1 MSTFSNFKLFEAVCI
16 RDSDNKLIK
25 SDPVNNNIS
34 LHSSNGTNTDIDT
47 LSIKNIMSK
56 STSIDDGLN
65 ICSYDGSTVSPVIT
79 IKYNTDYVD
88 LNNKLIKNVANP
100 VDDTDISTKKYVNDE
115 LNTLNSNIASEI
127 STTVS
132 NLDTF
137 INNKNFITSS
147 HLTNNG
153 IVTRTAVENG
163 SIGNFTRSWEHNTSN
178 YVSLNSSSTIS
189 TYLLINYLTV
199 HNYIMSDD
207 YTTASDIRTKK
218 NITKVDPNDA
228 LNKIQNI
235 DVYNYDIIDKKQND
249 IGFIAQEV
257 KNVLPESIDLIK
269 EYVGNINKELN
280 NIDKELN
287 NISWTSINI
296 DGKELFKIHCEEI
309 NDLLEINNKY
319 KFIVSDNNDII
330 NDNKVIEVDINDDL
344 SFTFE
349 KKWNFIY
356 CYGKLVDDFHIIN
369 QDMIYSLY
377 HSAIQELDDRQIN
390 EEKEIKELELELKEL
405 EKDTTTL
412 KTDLNELID
421 KYESSNSF
429 SEFREKLL

>member
-34 LHSSNGTNTDIDT
+34 LHSSNGTDTDVDT
-47 LSIKNIMSK
+47 LSIKNIINK
-56 STSIDDGLN
+56 STSVDDGLH
-65 ICSYDGSTVSPVIT
+65 ICSYDGSTVSPIIT

-88 LNNKLIKNVANP
+88 LNNKLIKNAANP

-147 HLTNNG
+147 HLINNG
-153 IVTRTAVENG
+153 IVTRTQVENG
-163 SIGNFTRSWEHNTSN
+163 SLGNFTRSWEHSTSN
-178 YVSLNSSSTIS
+178 YVSLSGHSDIS
-189 TYLLINYLTV
+189 TYLLIWYLTV
-199 HNYIMSDD
+199 YNYIISDN
-207 YTTASDIRTKK
+207 YSGSSDIRIKK

-235 DVYNYDIIDKKQND
+235 DVYNYDIIHRKKND

-257 KNVLPESIDLIK
+257 KNILPDAIHLKKGYVLD
-269 EYVGNINKELN
+269 INKELS
-280 NIDKELN
+280 
-287 NISWTSINI
+287 NISWTSLNI
-296 DGKELFKIHCEEI
+296 DGKELFKMQSEEI
-309 NDLLEINNKY
+309 HELLEINTKY
-319 KFIVSDNNDII
+319 RFIVSDNNDRID
-330 NDNKVIEVDINDDL
+330 DNKTIEVDINDDL
-344 SFTFE
+344 SFTFK

-356 CYGKLVDDFHIIN
+356 CYGKLTDDFHAID

-390 EEKEIKELELELKEL
+390 EEKEIEELELELEEL
-405 EKDTTTL
+405 ENETNTL
-412 KTDLNELID
+412 KTNLNELID
-421 KYESSNSF
+421 KYENSNSF

>member
-25 SDPVNNNIS
+25 SDPENNNIS
-34 LHSSNGTNTDIDT
+34 LHSSNGSNTDVDT
-47 LSIKNIMSK
+47 LSIKNIMNK
-56 STSIDDGLN
+56 STNVDDGLH
-65 ICSYDGSTVSPVIT
+65 IYSYDGSTISPVIT

-147 HLTNNG
+147 HLINNG
-153 IVTRTAVENG
+153 IVTRTQVENG
-163 SIGNFTRSWEHNTSN
+163 SLGNFTRSWEHDTSN
-178 YVSLNSSSTIS
+178 YVSLSSHSDIS
-189 TYLLINYLTV
+189 TYLMITYLTV
-199 HNYIMSDD
+199 HYYIMSYN
-207 YTTASDIRTKK
+207 YTTASDIRTKI

-235 DVYNYDIIDKKQND
+235 DVYNYDIIDRKQND

-257 KNVLPESIDLIK
+257 KNVLPESIHLKK
-269 EYVGNINKELN
+269 EYVCDINKELN
-280 NIDKELN
+280 NS
-287 NISWTSINI
+287 SWTSINI

-309 NDLLEINNKY
+309 DDLLETNNKY
-319 KFIVSDNNDII
+319 KFIVSDNDDII
-330 NDNKVIEVDINDDL
+330 NDNKTIEVDINDDL

-356 CYGKLVDDFHIIN
+356 CYGKLADDFHAIN

-390 EEKEIKELELELKEL
+390 EEKEIEELELELEEL
-405 EKDTTTL
+405 ENETNTL
-412 KTDLNELID
+412 KTNLNELID

>member
-16 RDSDNKLIK
+16 RDIDNKLIK

-34 LHSSNGTNTDIDT
+34 LHSSNGSNTDVDT
-47 LSIKNIMSK
+47 LSIKNIMNK
-56 STSIDDGLN
+56 STNVDDGLY

-147 HLTNNG
+147 HLINNG
-153 IVTRTAVENG
+153 IVTRTQVENG
-163 SIGNFTRSWEHNTSN
+163 SIGNFTRSWEHSTSN
-178 YVSLNSSSTIS
+178 YVSLTSHTDIS
-189 TYLLINYLTV
+189 TYLLIWYLTV
-199 HNYIMSDD
+199 HYYIMSSN
-207 YTTASDIRTKK
+207 YTTASDIRTKI

-235 DVYNYDIIDKKQND
+235 DVYNYDIIDRKQND

-257 KNVLPESIDLIK
+257 KNVLPESIDLKK
-269 EYVGNINKELN
+269 EYVCDINKELN
-280 NIDKELN
+280 NS
-287 NISWTSINI
+287 SWTSINI
-296 DGKELFKIHCEEI
+296 DGKELFKIQCEEI
-309 NDLLEINNKY
+309 NDLLETNNKY

-330 NDNKVIEVDINDDL
+330 NDNKTIEVDINDDL

-356 CYGKLVDDFHIIN
+356 CYGKLADDFHAIN

-390 EEKEIKELELELKEL
+390 EEKEIEELELELEEL
-405 EKDTTTL
+405 ENETNTL
-412 KTDLNELID
+412 KTNLNELID

>member
-16 RDSDNKLIK
+16 RDIDNKLIK

-34 LHSSNGTNTDIDT
+34 LHSSNGSNTDIDT
-47 LSIKNIMSK
+47 LSIKNIMNK
-56 STSIDDGLN
+56 STSVDDGLH

-100 VDDTDISTKKYVNDE
+100 VDDQDISTKKYVDDE

-127 STTVS
+127 STTAS

-163 SIGNFTRSWEHNTSN
+163 SLGNFTKSSNHTTSN
-178 YVSLNSSSTIS
+178 YVSLSAHSDIS
-189 TYLLINYLTV
+189 TYLMITYLTV
-199 HNYIMSDD
+199 YNYIISDN
-207 YTTASDIRTKK
+207 YSGSSDIRIKK
-218 NITKVDPNDA
+218 NITKVDPEDA

-235 DVYNYDIIDKKQND
+235 DVYNFDIIDRKQND

-257 KNVLPESIDLIK
+257 KNVLPESIHIKK
-269 EYVGNINKELN
+269 EYVGDINKELYN
-280 NIDKELN
+280 V
-287 NISWTSINI
+287 SWTIINI
-296 DGKELFKIHCEEI
+296 DEHKLFKMHCEEI
-309 NDLLEINNKY
+309 NDLLETNTKY
-319 KFIVSDNNDII
+319 KFIVSDRNDII
-330 NDNKVIEVDINDDL
+330 DDNKTIFVDINDDL

-356 CYGKLVDDFHIIN
+356 CYGKFADDFHTID

-390 EEKEIKELELELKEL
+390 EEKEIKELELELEEL
-405 EKDTTTL
+405 ENERTTL